1 MDGRVLLG
9 DLGGRVFFWV
19 RSDRSIDRSSSA
31 RFEKQKSFFK
41 KTKQKRVD
49 WFYLDDT
56 GFFFIHV
63 KVACGLCHDPSF
75 LPLEFCVVVKETKGS
90 PSCQQIACLL
100 ASRSLKLTGEGF
112 FFLFVMGQNSFDGFG
127 NIVPPV
133 LVLIKMVSSLRLDP
147 LVKQIGFLF
156 GTMVGGF
163 RVTTAG

>member
-1 MDGRVLLG
+1 MEECFLG
-9 DLGGRVFFWV
+9 IWVGGFFFWV
-19 RSDRSIDRSSSA
+19 RSDRSIDRV
-31 RFEKQKSFFK
+31 RLGLKNKNPFFK
-41 KTKQKRVD
+41 KQNKRELIDFIWMTQV
-49 WFYLDDT
+49 
-56 GFFFIHV
+56 FFIHV